1 MRPALLRRM
10 AALLSCF
17 LALVSCGGGHNGTVT
32 LPPPLPGSGGTSQ
45 PQALPVLPEVASVNG
60 VAQLSLEAKF
70 DANGRP
76 AFFFNGAQGAPTIR
90 VQPGDAIR
98 LHLQNALPQ
107 YCGIGVVSNS
117 NLHFHGLSSAPVQP
131 GDEVIA
137 TNAAPGG
144 AVDYVVRINPDQPP
158 GLYWYHP
165 HPHGLSSYE
174 VGNGMAGAIVVEGI
188 ASEVPR
194 TAGLRERVIVLGDVP
209 NDPSFAAGE
218 AARRRAVMAA
228 RRRARGDDENGN
240 ACGPE
245 DGTPT
250 INGLHLA
257 TIGIKPGETQLWRI
271 VNASGHRHFDLAVDG
286 APMTLVAQ
294 DGVPLHDYPGGP
306 ESVQMNDVVLAP
318 AARAEVLVTGPK
330 NPAALVSKCFD
341 SGPGGDPSP
350 EAVLGV
356 LTDDGGASS
365 AATATARVRAA
376 GALRRSRF
384 YRTALP
390 APAVQRTIHF
400 SEDGNGFY
408 LDGKAYDPAGPPSI
422 VAQSGTVEEWTLEND
437 SEEIHA
443 FHIHQ
448 VHFVV
453 ESVNGVA
460 QANPHWLDTVDIPP
474 QGHGNGGQIHPAQI
488 KVLIDFRD
496 PTVRGTFLY
505 HCHILD
511 HEDGG
516 MMAKI
521 EVR

>member
-1 MRPALLRRM
+1 MSSSTPA
-10 AALLSCF
+10 
-17 LALVSCGGGHNGTVT
+17 
-32 LPPPLPGSGGTSQ
+32 
-45 PQALPVLPEVASVNG
+45 
-60 VAQLSLEAKF
+60 
-70 DANGRP
+70 GR
-76 AFFFNGAQGAPTIR
+76 
-90 VQPGDAIR
+90 V
-98 LHLQNALPQ
+98 
-107 YCGIGVVSNS
+107 
-117 NLHFHGLSSAPVQP
+117 
-131 GDEVIA
+131 
-137 TNAAPGG
+137 
-144 AVDYVVRINPDQPP
+144 
-158 GLYWYHP
+158 
-165 HPHGLSSYE
+165 
-174 VGNGMAGAIVVEGI
+174 
-188 ASEVPR
+188 
-194 TAGLRERVIVLGDVP
+194 
-209 NDPSFAAGE
+209 
-218 AARRRAVMAA
+218 
-228 RRRARGDDENGN
+228 
-240 ACGPE
+240 
-245 DGTPT
+245 
-250 INGLHLA
+250 
-257 TIGIKPGETQLWRI
+257 
-271 VNASGHRHFDLAVDG
+271 
-286 APMTLVAQ
+286 
-294 DGVPLHDYPGGP
+294 
-306 ESVQMNDVVLAP
+306 
-318 AARAEVLVTGPK
+318 EVLVTGPK

-356 LTDDGGASS
+356 LADDGGASS

-384 YRTALP
+384 YRSALP

-400 SEDGNGFY
+400 SEDDNGFY

-460 QANPHWLDTVDIPP
+460 QANPHWVDTFDIPP
-474 QGHGNGGQIHPAQI
+474 QGRGNRGQAHPSQT